1 MPLAVLLAVV
11 TTCLFWGWTKEAGCF
26 ALGWG
31 ALLRGGEIC
40 KARRKDLVL
49 PADALWNQKFIL
61 LRVDE
66 PKTRGR
72 ATRHQSA
79 KLEPSDLVRVVS
91 AAFESLDRE
100 APLWPFSQQ
109 TLRKRLYDVL
119 KCLGLDKAH
128 GRDKALD
135 LGSLRPGGA
144 TYLLQVCE
152 DSELVRRRRRW
163 VSPKVMEIYLQEV
176 PASTYLGDLPPAVR
190 YKVLA
195 VAENF
200 ARILEKV
207 SNWRVAGVPAGAWP
221 FLWPKPQ
228 SVWC

>member
-1 MPLAVLLAVV
+1 MPVLGLDKGGRLL
-11 TTCLFWGWTKEAGCF
+11 CSR
-26 ALGWG
+26 LGS
-31 ALLRGGEIC
+31 LLRGGEIC
-40 KARRKDLVL
+40 KARRKDLVF
-49 PADALWNQKFIL
+49 PADALWSQSYIL

-72 ATRHQSA
+72 AARHQSA

-91 AAFESLDRE
+91 LAFESLDRG
-100 APLWPFSQQ
+100 APLWPFSLQ

-119 KCLGLDKAH
+119 RCLGLDKAH

-152 DSELVRRRRRW
+152 DSELVRRRGRW

-176 PASTYLGDLPPAVR
+176 SASTYLGDLPPAVR
-190 YKVLA
+190 FKVLA

-200 ARILEKV
+200 EQTLEKV
-207 SNWRVAGVPAGAWP
+207 SNWRAAGVPAGAWP
-221 FLWPKPQ
+221 YLWPKL
-228 SVWC
+228 